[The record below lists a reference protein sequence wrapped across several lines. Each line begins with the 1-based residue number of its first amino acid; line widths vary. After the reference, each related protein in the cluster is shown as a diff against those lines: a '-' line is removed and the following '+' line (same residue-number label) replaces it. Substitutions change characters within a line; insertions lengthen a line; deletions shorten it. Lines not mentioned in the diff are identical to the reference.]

1 MNSDERRAAR
11 RERRELKRAENRA
24 KRIEGLD
31 LERVASMGAL
41 YDAAMKA
48 KRGVSW
54 KGSVQRYCLHAL
66 ANVYKARQD
75 LLRGE
80 DIRRGFHEFD
90 IIERGKRRHISS
102 VHFSE
107 RVIHKSLSTNALVPA
122 IMPTLTAGNS
132 ANMKGR
138 GVDYAIAR
146 LKRQLAR
153 HYRRHGNEGYVLLVD
168 FSDYFAR
175 IDHDAAK
182 ALVRRALDDERLI
195 ALTES
200 LIDACGDVG
209 LGLGSEPNQI
219 LAVSL
224 PNPIDHWAEEMAGLE
239 ATGRYMDDSYYID
252 MGKDKLKLV
261 LACIE
266 ILCDDLGITINRK
279 KTRIVKLSRGFRFL
293 KKRFYYGPTG
303 KVVVRPSRES
313 ITRERRKLKAMRRM
327 LDRGE
332 MAIEQ
337 INQSYQSWRGSM
349 LRLDAHDT
357 VLSMDRLFSE
367 LFRECPPPVTEIGF
381 PRLSALASFA
391 GGAPRIVWDAS
402 TVAVMSP
409 RRTIGTAGGLL
420 PRVSIGAAVT
430 PSAAPS

>member
-1 MNSDERRAAR
+1 MNSDDRRAAR
-11 RERRELKRAENRA
+11 RARREEKRARNRA
-24 KRIEGLD
+24 ERIDGLT
-31 LERVASMGAL
+31 LERIADMNAL
-41 YDAAMKA
+41 YDAAMKSR
-48 KRGVSW
+48 RGVSW
-54 KGSVQRYCLHAL
+54 KASVQGYCLHVL
-66 ANVYKARQD
+66 GNVHKAHQD
-75 LLRGE
+75 LLNGE

-90 IIERGKRRHISS
+90 LIERGKLRHISS

-107 RVIHKSLSTNALVPA
+107 RVIHKSLSQNALVPA

-146 LKRQLAR
+146 LKNQLAR
-153 HYRRHGNEGYVLLVD
+153 HYRRHGTEGYVLLVD

-182 ALVRRALDDERLI
+182 RLVRRALDDERLV

-219 LAVSL
+219 LAVAL

-252 MGKDKLKLV
+252 MSKDKLRLV

-266 ILCDDLGITINRK
+266 ILCDDLGITINKK

-303 KVVVRPSRES
+303 KVVVRPSREA

-332 MAIEQ
+332 ITLRQ
-337 INQSYQSWRGSM
+337 ISQSYQSWRGGM
-349 LRLDAHDT
+349 LRLDAHET
-357 VLSMDRLFSE
+357 VLSMDRLYRE
-367 LFRECPPPVTEIGF
+367 LLGNEYPPPGAEILTLT
-381 PRLSALASFA
+381 RLK
-391 GGAPRIVWDAS
+391 
-402 TVAVMSP
+402 
-409 RRTIGTAGGLL
+409 
-420 PRVSIGAAVT
+420 AA
-430 PSAAPS
+430 A

>member
-1 MNSDERRAAR
+1 MNSDDRRAAR
-11 RERRELKRAENRA
+11 RSRREEKRAENRA
-24 KRIEGLD
+24 KRLEGLT
-31 LERVASMGAL
+31 LERVAEMDAL
-41 YDAAMKA
+41 YAAAMKA
-48 KRGVSW
+48 KSGVAW
-54 KGSVQRYCLHAL
+54 KASVQGYCLHAL
-66 ANVYKARQD
+66 GNVHKARQD
-75 LLRGE
+75 LLNGE

-90 IIERGKRRHISS
+90 LIERGKLRHISS

-182 ALVRRALDDERLI
+182 RLVRRALDDERLV

-200 LIDACGDVG
+200 LIDACGEVG

-219 LAVSL
+219 LAVAL
-224 PNPIDHWAEEMAGLE
+224 PNPIDHWAEEMAELE

-252 MGKDKLKLV
+252 MSKEKLRLV

-266 ILCDDLGITINRK
+266 ILCDDLGITINKK

-293 KKRFYYGPTG
+293 KKRFFYGPTG

-313 ITRERRKLKAMRRM
+313 ITRQRRKLKALRRM

-332 MAIEQ
+332 ITIEQ
-337 INQSYQSWRGSM
+337 VNQSYQSWRGGM
-349 LRLDAHDT
+349 LRLDAHET
-357 VLSMDRLFSE
+357 VLSMDRLYKK
-367 LFRECPPPVTEIGF
+367 LFGTENPPPK
-381 PRLSALASFA
+381 LKS
-391 GGAPRIVWDAS
+391 
-402 TVAVMSP
+402 
-409 RRTIGTAGGLL
+409 
-420 PRVSIGAAVT
+420 
-430 PSAAPS
+430 

>member
-11 RERRELKRAENRA
+11 RRRREEKRAEN
-24 KRIEGLD
+24 KRKRTEGMS
-31 LERVASMGAL
+31 LEAVADMDAL

-54 KGSVQRYCLHAL
+54 KASVQHYCLHML
-66 ANVYKARQD
+66 ENVARSRHD
-75 LLRGE
+75 LLSGA

-90 IIERGKRRHISS
+90 IVERGKPRHISS

-107 RVIHKSLSTNALVPA
+107 RVVHKSLSQNVLVPA

-153 HYRRHGNEGYVLLVD
+153 HWCRHGADGYVLLVD
-168 FSDYFAR
+168 FSNYFGS
-175 IDHDAAK
+175 IDHNAAK
-182 ALVRRALDDERLI
+182 RLVRKCIDDERLV
-195 ALTES
+195 ALVDS

-219 LAVSL
+219 LAVAL

-252 MGKDKLKLV
+252 MDKEKLKLV

-266 ILCDDLGITINRK
+266 ILCEDLGITINDK

-293 KKRFYYGPTG
+293 KKRFCYGPTG

-313 ITRERRKLKAMRRM
+313 ITRERRKLKAFRRM

-332 MAIEQ
+332 ITREQ
-337 INQSYQSWRGSM
+337 INQSYQSWRGGM
-349 LRLDAHDT
+349 LRLDAHRT
-357 VLSMDRLFSE
+357 VLEMDAIYRSLFGE
-367 LFRECPPPVTEIGF
+367 ENAP
-381 PRLSALASFA
+381 
-391 GGAPRIVWDAS
+391 GGGS
-402 TVAVMSP
+402 HCKKNP
-409 RRTIGTAGGLL
+409 RR
-420 PRVSIGAAVT
+420 
-430 PSAAPS
+430 

>member
-1 MNSDERRAAR
+1 MNSDDRRAAR
-11 RERRELKRAENRA
+11 RARREEKRARNRA
-24 KRIEGLD
+24 ERIDGIT
-31 LERVASMGAL
+31 LERIADMDAL
-41 YDAAMKA
+41 YDAAMKSR
-48 KRGVSW
+48 RGVSW
-54 KGSVQRYCLHAL
+54 KASVHGYCLHVL
-66 ANVYKARQD
+66 GNVYKARQD
-75 LLRGE
+75 LLNGE

-90 IIERGKRRHISS
+90 LIERGKLRHISS

-107 RVIHKSLSTNALVPA
+107 RVVHKSLSQNALAPA

-146 LKRQLAR
+146 LKNQLAR
-153 HYRRHGNEGYVLLVD
+153 HYRRHGTDGYVLLVD

-182 ALVRRALDDERLI
+182 RLVMKALDDERLV
-195 ALTES
+195 ALTNS

-219 LAVSL
+219 LAVAL

-252 MGKDKLKLV
+252 MSKDKLKLV

-266 ILCDDLGITINRK
+266 ILCDDLGITINKK

-303 KVVVRPSRES
+303 KVVVRPSREA
-313 ITRERRKLKAMRRM
+313 ITRERRKLKAMLRM

-332 MAIEQ
+332 ITLRQ
-337 INQSYQSWRGSM
+337 ISQSYQSWRGGM
-349 LRLDAHDT
+349 LRLDAHET
-357 VLSMDRLFSE
+357 VLSMDRLYKE
-367 LFRECPPPVTEIGF
+367 LFGNEYPPGAEILTLT
-381 PRLSALASFA
+381 RLK
-391 GGAPRIVWDAS
+391 
-402 TVAVMSP
+402 
-409 RRTIGTAGGLL
+409 
-420 PRVSIGAAVT
+420 AA
-430 PSAAPS
+430 A

>member
-1 MNSDERRAAR
+1 MNSDDRRAAR
-11 RERRELKRAENRA
+11 RARREEKRAENRA
-24 KRIEGLD
+24 KRLEGLT
-31 LERVASMGAL
+31 LERVAEMDAL
-41 YDAAMKA
+41 YAAAMKA
-48 KRGVSW
+48 KSGVAW
-54 KGSVQRYCLHAL
+54 KASVQGYCLHAL
-66 ANVYKARQD
+66 GNVHKARQD
-75 LLRGE
+75 LLNGE

-90 IIERGKRRHISS
+90 LIERGKLRHISS

-182 ALVRRALDDERLI
+182 RLVRRSLDDQRLV

-200 LIDACGDVG
+200 LIDACGEVG

-219 LAVSL
+219 LAVAL
-224 PNPIDHWAEEMAGLE
+224 PNPIDHWAEEMAELE

-252 MGKDKLKLV
+252 MSKEKLRLV

-266 ILCDDLGITINRK
+266 ILCDDLGITINKR

-293 KKRFYYGPTG
+293 KKRFFYGPTG

-313 ITRERRKLKAMRRM
+313 ITRQRRKLKALRRM

-332 MAIEQ
+332 ITIEQ
-337 INQSYQSWRGSM
+337 VNQSYQSWRGGM
-349 LRLDAHDT
+349 LRLDAHET
-357 VLSMDRLFSE
+357 VLSMDRLYKK
-367 LFRECPPPVTEIGF
+367 LFGTENPPPETEILTFG
-381 PRLSALASFA
+381 LA
-391 GGAPRIVWDAS
+391 P
-402 TVAVMSP
+402 
-409 RRTIGTAGGLL
+409 L
-420 PRVSIGAAVT
+420 AA
-430 PSAAPS
+430 

>member
-11 RERRELKRAENRA
+11 RARREDKRARNRA
-24 KRIEGLD
+24 ERIDGIT
-31 LERVASMGAL
+31 LERIADMNAL
-41 YDAAMKA
+41 YDAAMKSR
-48 KRGVSW
+48 RGVSW
-54 KGSVQRYCLHAL
+54 KASVQGYCLHML
-66 ANVYKARQD
+66 GNVYKTRQD
-75 LLRGE
+75 LLNGE

-90 IIERGKRRHISS
+90 LIERGKLRHISS

-107 RVIHKSLSTNALVPA
+107 RVIHKSLSQNALVPA

-146 LKRQLAR
+146 LKSQLAR
-153 HYRRHGNEGYVLLVD
+153 HYRRHGTEGYVLLVD

-182 ALVRRALDDERLI
+182 RLVRKALDDDRLV
-195 ALTES
+195 ALTNS

-219 LAVSL
+219 LAVAL

-252 MGKDKLKLV
+252 MDKEKLKLV

-266 ILCDDLGITINRK
+266 ILCDDLGITINKK

-303 KVVVRPSRES
+303 KVVVRPSREA

-332 MAIEQ
+332 ITLRQ
-337 INQSYQSWRGSM
+337 INQSYQSWRGGM

-357 VLSMDRLFSE
+357 VLSMDRLYKE
-367 LFRECPPPVTEIGF
+367 LFGNEYPPPRSGN
-381 PRLSALASFA
+381 PD
-391 GGAPRIVWDAS
+391 PD
-402 TVAVMSP
+402 
-409 RRTIGTAGGLL
+409 
-420 PRVSIGAAVT
+420 
-430 PSAAPS
+430 

>member
-11 RERRELKRAENRA
+11 RARREDKRARNRA
-24 KRIEGLD
+24 ERIDGIT
-31 LERVASMGAL
+31 LERIADMNAL
-41 YDAAMKA
+41 YDAAMKSR
-48 KRGVSW
+48 RGVSW
-54 KGSVQRYCLHAL
+54 KASVQGYCLHML
-66 ANVYKARQD
+66 GNVYKTRQD
-75 LLRGE
+75 LLNGE

-90 IIERGKRRHISS
+90 LIERGKLRHISS

-107 RVIHKSLSTNALVPA
+107 RVIHKSLSQNALVPA

-146 LKRQLAR
+146 LKSQLAR
-153 HYRRHGNEGYVLLVD
+153 HYRRHGTEGYVLLVD

-182 ALVRRALDDERLI
+182 RIVRKALDDDRLV
-195 ALTES
+195 ALTNS

-219 LAVSL
+219 LAVAL

-252 MGKDKLKLV
+252 MDKEKLKLV

-266 ILCDDLGITINRK
+266 ILCDDLGITINKK

-303 KVVVRPSRES
+303 KVVVRPSREA

-332 MAIEQ
+332 ITLRQ
-337 INQSYQSWRGSM
+337 INQSYQSWRGGM

-357 VLSMDRLFSE
+357 VLSMDRLYKE
-367 LFRECPPPVTEIGF
+367 LFGNEYPPPRSGN
-381 PRLSALASFA
+381 PD
-391 GGAPRIVWDAS
+391 PD
-402 TVAVMSP
+402 
-409 RRTIGTAGGLL
+409 
-420 PRVSIGAAVT
+420 
-430 PSAAPS
+430 

>member
-11 RERRELKRAENRA
+11 RRRREEKRAEN
-24 KRIEGLD
+24 KRKRTEGMS
-31 LERVASMGAL
+31 LEAVADMDAL
-41 YDAAMKA
+41 YDAAMRA

-54 KGSVQRYCLHAL
+54 KASVQHYCLHML
-66 ANVYKARQD
+66 ENVARSRHD
-75 LLRGE
+75 LLSGA

-90 IIERGKRRHISS
+90 IVERGKPRHISS

-107 RVIHKSLSTNALVPA
+107 RVVHKSLSQNVLVPA

-153 HYRRHGNEGYVLLVD
+153 HWRRHGADGYVLLVD
-168 FSDYFAR
+168 FSNYFGS
-175 IDHDAAK
+175 IDHNAAK
-182 ALVRRALDDERLI
+182 RLVRKCIDDERLV
-195 ALTES
+195 ALVDS

-219 LAVSL
+219 LAVAL
-224 PNPIDHWAEEMAGLE
+224 PNPIDHWAEEIAGLE

-252 MGKDKLKLV
+252 MSKDKLKLV

-266 ILCDDLGITINRK
+266 ILCDDLGITINKK

-303 KVVVRPSRES
+303 KVVVRPSREA
-313 ITRERRKLKAMRRM
+313 ITRERRKLKAMLRM

-332 MAIEQ
+332 ITLRQ
-337 INQSYQSWRGSM
+337 INQSYQSWRGGM
-349 LRLDAHDT
+349 LRLDAHET
-357 VLSMDRLFSE
+357 VLSMDRLYKE
-367 LFRECPPPVTEIGF
+367 LFGNEYPPPE
-381 PRLSALASFA
+381 RKS
-391 GGAPRIVWDAS
+391 
-402 TVAVMSP
+402 
-409 RRTIGTAGGLL
+409 
-420 PRVSIGAAVT
+420 
-430 PSAAPS
+430 

>member
-1 MNSDERRAAR
+1 MNSDDRRAAR
-11 RERRELKRAENRA
+11 RARREEKRARNRA
-24 KRIEGLD
+24 ERIDGLT
-31 LERVASMGAL
+31 LERIADMNAL
-41 YDAAMKA
+41 YDAAMKSR
-48 KRGVSW
+48 RGVSW
-54 KGSVQRYCLHAL
+54 KASVQGYFLHVL
-66 ANVYKARQD
+66 GNVHKARQD
-75 LLRGE
+75 LLNGE

-90 IIERGKRRHISS
+90 LIERGKLRHISS

-107 RVIHKSLSTNALVPA
+107 RVIHKSLSQNALVPA

-146 LKRQLAR
+146 LKNQLAR
-153 HYRRHGNEGYVLLVD
+153 HYRRHGTEGYVLLVD

-182 ALVRRALDDERLI
+182 RLVRRALDDERLV

-219 LAVSL
+219 LAVAL

-252 MGKDKLKLV
+252 MSKDKLKLV

-266 ILCDDLGITINRK
+266 ILCDDLGITINKK

-303 KVVVRPSRES
+303 KVVVRPSREA

-332 MAIEQ
+332 ITLRQ
-337 INQSYQSWRGSM
+337 INQSYQSWRGGM
-349 LRLDAHDT
+349 LRLDTHET
-357 VLSMDRLFSE
+357 VLSMDRLYKE
-367 LFRECPPPVTEIGF
+367 LFGNEYPPPGAEILTLT
-381 PRLSALASFA
+381 RLK
-391 GGAPRIVWDAS
+391 
-402 TVAVMSP
+402 
-409 RRTIGTAGGLL
+409 
-420 PRVSIGAAVT
+420 AA
-430 PSAAPS
+430 A

>member
-1 MNSDERRAAR
+1 MNSDDRRAAR
-11 RERRELKRAENRA
+11 RARREEKRARNRA
-24 KRIEGLD
+24 ERINGLT
-31 LERVASMGAL
+31 LERIADMDAL
-41 YDAAMKA
+41 YDAAMKSR
-48 KRGVSW
+48 RGVSW
-54 KGSVQRYCLHAL
+54 KASVQGYCLHVL
-66 ANVYKARQD
+66 GNVYKTRQD
-75 LLRGE
+75 LLNGE

-90 IIERGKRRHISS
+90 LIERGKLRHISS

-107 RVIHKSLSTNALVPA
+107 RVVHKSLSQNALVPA

-146 LKRQLAR
+146 LKNQLAR
-153 HYRRHGNEGYVLLVD
+153 HYRRHGTDGYVLLVD

-182 ALVRRALDDERLI
+182 RLVMKALDDERLV
-195 ALTES
+195 ALTNS

-219 LAVSL
+219 LAVAL
-224 PNPIDHWAEEMAGLE
+224 PNPIDHWAEEMEWLE

-252 MGKDKLKLV
+252 MSKDKLKLV

-266 ILCDDLGITINRK
+266 ILCDDLGITINKK

-303 KVVVRPSRES
+303 KVVVRPSREA
-313 ITRERRKLKAMRRM
+313 ITRERRKLKAMLRM

-332 MAIEQ
+332 ITLRQ
-337 INQSYQSWRGSM
+337 ISQSYQSWRGGM
-349 LRLDAHDT
+349 LRLDAHET
-357 VLSMDRLFSE
+357 VLSMDKLYKE
-367 LFRECPPPVTEIGF
+367 LFGNEYPPRSGNPD
-381 PRLSALASFA
+381 P
-391 GGAPRIVWDAS
+391 D
-402 TVAVMSP
+402 
-409 RRTIGTAGGLL
+409 
-420 PRVSIGAAVT
+420 
-430 PSAAPS
+430 

>member
-1 MNSDERRAAR
+1 MNSDDRRAAR
-11 RERRELKRAENRA
+11 RARREEKRARNRA
-24 KRIEGLD
+24 ERIDGLT
-31 LERVASMGAL
+31 LERIADMNAL
-41 YDAAMKA
+41 YDAAMKSR
-48 KRGVSW
+48 RGVSW
-54 KGSVQRYCLHAL
+54 KASVQGYCRHVLG
-66 ANVYKARQD
+66 NVYKARQD
-75 LLRGE
+75 LLNGE

-90 IIERGKRRHISS
+90 LIERGKLRHISS

-107 RVIHKSLSTNALVPA
+107 RVVHKSLSQNALVPA

-146 LKRQLAR
+146 LKNQLAR
-153 HYRRHGNEGYVLLVD
+153 HYRRHGTDGYVLLVD

-182 ALVRRALDDERLI
+182 RLVMKALDDERLV
-195 ALTES
+195 ALTNS

-219 LAVSL
+219 LAVAL

-252 MGKDKLKLV
+252 MSKDKLKLV

-266 ILCDDLGITINRK
+266 ILCDDLGITINKK

-303 KVVVRPSRES
+303 KVVVRPSREA

-332 MAIEQ
+332 ITLRQ
-337 INQSYQSWRGSM
+337 INQSYQSWRGGM
-349 LRLDAHDT
+349 LRLDAHET
-357 VLSMDRLFSE
+357 VLSMDRLYKE
-367 LFRECPPPVTEIGF
+367 LFGNEYPPPGAEILTLT
-381 PRLSALASFA
+381 RLK
-391 GGAPRIVWDAS
+391 
-402 TVAVMSP
+402 
-409 RRTIGTAGGLL
+409 
-420 PRVSIGAAVT
+420 AA
-430 PSAAPS
+430 A

>member
-1 MNSDERRAAR
+1 MNSDDRRAAR
-11 RERRELKRAENRA
+11 RARREEKRARNRA
-24 KRIEGLD
+24 ERIDGLT
-31 LERVASMGAL
+31 LERIADMDAL
-41 YDAAMKA
+41 YDAAMKSR
-48 KRGVSW
+48 RGVSW
-54 KGSVQRYCLHAL
+54 KASVQSYCLHVL
-66 ANVYKARQD
+66 GNVYKARQD
-75 LLRGE
+75 LLNGE

-90 IIERGKRRHISS
+90 LIERGKLRHISS

-107 RVIHKSLSTNALVPA
+107 RVVHKSLSQNALVPA

-146 LKRQLAR
+146 LKNQLAR
-153 HYRRHGNEGYVLLVD
+153 HYRQHGTDGYVLLVD

-182 ALVRRALDDERLI
+182 RLVMKALDDERLV
-195 ALTES
+195 ALTNS

-219 LAVSL
+219 LAVAL

-252 MGKDKLKLV
+252 MSKDKLKLV

-266 ILCDDLGITINRK
+266 ILCDDLGITINKK

-303 KVVVRPSRES
+303 KVVVRPSREA

-332 MAIEQ
+332 ITLRQ
-337 INQSYQSWRGSM
+337 INQSYQSWRGGM
-349 LRLDAHDT
+349 LRLDAHET
-357 VLSMDRLFSE
+357 VLSMDRLYKE
-367 LFRECPPPVTEIGF
+367 LFGNEYPPPE
-381 PRLSALASFA
+381 RKS
-391 GGAPRIVWDAS
+391 
-402 TVAVMSP
+402 
-409 RRTIGTAGGLL
+409 
-420 PRVSIGAAVT
+420 
-430 PSAAPS
+430 

>member
-1 MNSDERRAAR
+1 MNSDDRRAAR
-11 RERRELKRAENRA
+11 RSRREEKRAENRA
-24 KRIEGLD
+24 KRLEGLT
-31 LERVASMGAL
+31 LERVAEMDAL
-41 YDAAMKA
+41 YAAAMKA
-48 KRGVSW
+48 KSGVAW
-54 KGSVQRYCLHAL
+54 KASVQGYCLHAL
-66 ANVYKARQD
+66 GNVHKARQD
-75 LLRGE
+75 LLNGE

-90 IIERGKRRHISS
+90 LIERGKLRHISS

-182 ALVRRALDDERLI
+182 RLVRRALDDERLV

-200 LIDACGDVG
+200 LIDACGEVG

-219 LAVSL
+219 LAVAL
-224 PNPIDHWAEEMAGLE
+224 PNPIDHWAEEMAELE

-252 MGKDKLKLV
+252 MSKEKLRLV

-266 ILCDDLGITINRK
+266 ILCDDLGITINKK

-293 KKRFYYGPTG
+293 KKRFFYGPTG

-313 ITRERRKLKAMRRM
+313 ITRQRRKLKALRRM

-332 MAIEQ
+332 ITIEQ
-337 INQSYQSWRGSM
+337 VNQSYQSWRGGM
-349 LRLDAHDT
+349 LRLDAHET
-357 VLSMDRLFSE
+357 VLSMDRLYKK
-367 LFRECPPPVTEIGF
+367 LFGTENPPPETEILT
-381 PRLSALASFA
+381 LSYMALAA
-391 GGAPRIVWDAS
+391 
-402 TVAVMSP
+402 
-409 RRTIGTAGGLL
+409 
-420 PRVSIGAAVT
+420 
-430 PSAAPS
+430 

>member
-11 RERRELKRAENRA
+11 RARREDKRARNRA
-24 KRIEGLD
+24 ERIDGIT
-31 LERVASMGAL
+31 LERIADMNAL
-41 YDAAMKA
+41 YDAAMKSR
-48 KRGVSW
+48 RGVSW
-54 KGSVQRYCLHAL
+54 KASVQGYCLHML
-66 ANVYKARQD
+66 GNVYKTRQD
-75 LLRGE
+75 LLNGE

-90 IIERGKRRHISS
+90 LIERGKLRHISS

-107 RVIHKSLSTNALVPA
+107 RVIHKSLSQNALVPA

-146 LKRQLAR
+146 LKSQLAR
-153 HYRRHGNEGYVLLVD
+153 HYRRHGTEGYVLLVD

-182 ALVRRALDDERLI
+182 RLVRKALDDDRLV
-195 ALTES
+195 ALTNS

-219 LAVSL
+219 LAVAL

-252 MGKDKLKLV
+252 MDKEKLKLV

-266 ILCDDLGITINRK
+266 ILCDDLGITINKK

-303 KVVVRPSRES
+303 KVVVRPSREA

-332 MAIEQ
+332 ITLRQ
-337 INQSYQSWRGSM
+337 INQSYQSWRGGM

-357 VLSMDRLFSE
+357 VLSMDRLYKE
-367 LFRECPPPVTEIGF
+367 LFGNEYPPPGAEILTLT
-381 PRLSALASFA
+381 RLK
-391 GGAPRIVWDAS
+391 
-402 TVAVMSP
+402 
-409 RRTIGTAGGLL
+409 
-420 PRVSIGAAVT
+420 AA
-430 PSAAPS
+430 A

>member
-11 RERRELKRAENRA
+11 RARREEKRAENRA
-24 KRIEGLD
+24 KRVEGLT
-31 LERVASMGAL
+31 LERVAEMDAL

-48 KRGVSW
+48 KSGVAW
-54 KGSVQRYCLHAL
+54 KASVQGYCLHVL
-66 ANVYKARQD
+66 GNIYKARQD
-75 LLRGE
+75 LLNGE

-90 IIERGKRRHISS
+90 LIERGKLRHISS
-102 VHFSE
+102 VHFGK

-175 IDHDAAK
+175 IDHGAAK
-182 ALVRRALDDERLI
+182 RLVRRSLDDERLV

-200 LIDACGDVG
+200 LIDACGEVG

-219 LAVSL
+219 LAVAL
-224 PNPIDHWAEEMAGLE
+224 PNPIDHWAEEMAELE

-252 MGKDKLKLV
+252 MSKDKLKLV

-266 ILCDDLGITINRK
+266 ILCDDLGITINKK

-303 KVVVRPSRES
+303 KVVVRPSREA
-313 ITRERRKLKAMRRM
+313 ITRQRRKLKAFRRM

-332 MAIEQ
+332 ITMQQ
-337 INQSYQSWRGSM
+337 INQSYQSWRGGM
-349 LRLDAHDT
+349 LRLDAHQT
-357 VLSMDRLFSE
+357 VLSMDAIFKQLFGN
-367 LFRECPPPVTEIGF
+367 ECPPK
-381 PRLSALASFA
+381 LKS
-391 GGAPRIVWDAS
+391 
-402 TVAVMSP
+402 
-409 RRTIGTAGGLL
+409 
-420 PRVSIGAAVT
+420 
-430 PSAAPS
+430 

>member
-1 MNSDERRAAR
+1 MNSDDRRAAR
-11 RERRELKRAENRA
+11 RARREEKRARNRA
-24 KRIEGLD
+24 ERIDGLT
-31 LERVASMGAL
+31 LERIADMDAL
-41 YDAAMKA
+41 YDAAMKSR
-48 KRGVSW
+48 RGVSW
-54 KGSVQRYCLHAL
+54 KASVQSYCLHVL
-66 ANVYKARQD
+66 GNVYKARQD
-75 LLRGE
+75 LLNGE

-90 IIERGKRRHISS
+90 LIERGKLRHISS

-107 RVIHKSLSTNALVPA
+107 RVVHKSLSQNALVPA

-146 LKRQLAR
+146 LKNQLAR
-153 HYRRHGNEGYVLLVD
+153 HYRRHGTDGYVLLVD

-182 ALVRRALDDERLI
+182 RLVMKALDDERLV
-195 ALTES
+195 ALTNS

-219 LAVSL
+219 LAVAL

-252 MGKDKLKLV
+252 MSKDKLKLV

-266 ILCDDLGITINRK
+266 ILCDDLGITINKK

-303 KVVVRPSRES
+303 KVVVRPSREA
-313 ITRERRKLKAMRRM
+313 ITRERRKLKAMLRM

-332 MAIEQ
+332 ITLRQ
-337 INQSYQSWRGSM
+337 INQSYQSWRGGM
-349 LRLDAHDT
+349 LRLDAHET
-357 VLSMDRLFSE
+357 VLSMDRLYKE
-367 LFRECPPPVTEIGF
+367 LFGNEYPPPE
-381 PRLSALASFA
+381 RKS
-391 GGAPRIVWDAS
+391 
-402 TVAVMSP
+402 
-409 RRTIGTAGGLL
+409 
-420 PRVSIGAAVT
+420 
-430 PSAAPS
+430 

>member
-1 MNSDERRAAR
+1 MNSDDRRAAR
-11 RERRELKRAENRA
+11 RARREEKRARNRA
-24 KRIEGLD
+24 ERIDGLT
-31 LERVASMGAL
+31 LERIADMDAL
-41 YDAAMKA
+41 YDAAMKSR
-48 KRGVSW
+48 RGVSW
-54 KGSVQRYCLHAL
+54 KASVQGYCLHVL
-66 ANVYKARQD
+66 GNVYKARKD
-75 LLRGE
+75 LLNGE

-90 IIERGKRRHISS
+90 LIERGKLRHISS

-107 RVIHKSLSTNALVPA
+107 RVVHKSLSQNALVPA

-146 LKRQLAR
+146 LKNQLAR
-153 HYRRHGNEGYVLLVD
+153 HYRRHGTDGYVLLVD

-182 ALVRRALDDERLI
+182 RLVMKALDDERLV
-195 ALTES
+195 ALTNS

-219 LAVSL
+219 LAVAL

-252 MGKDKLKLV
+252 MSKDKLKLV

-266 ILCDDLGITINRK
+266 ILCDDLGITINKK

-303 KVVVRPSRES
+303 KVVVRPSREA

-332 MAIEQ
+332 ITLRQ
-337 INQSYQSWRGSM
+337 INQSYQSWRGGM
-349 LRLDAHDT
+349 LRLDAHET
-357 VLSMDRLFSE
+357 VLSMDRLYKE
-367 LFRECPPPVTEIGF
+367 LFGNEYPPPRSGNPDPE
-381 PRLSALASFA
+381 
-391 GGAPRIVWDAS
+391 
-402 TVAVMSP
+402 
-409 RRTIGTAGGLL
+409 
-420 PRVSIGAAVT
+420 
-430 PSAAPS
+430 

>member
-1 MNSDERRAAR
+1 MNSEDRRAAR
-11 RERRELKRAENRA
+11 RARREEKREANRK
-24 KRIEGLD
+24 KRIEGMS
-31 LERVASMGAL
+31 LELVADMDAL

-48 KRGVSW
+48 RRGVAW
-54 KGSVQRYCLHAL
+54 KASVQHYCLHAL
-66 ANVYKARQD
+66 GNVLKARGD
-75 LLRGE
+75 LLAGR

-90 IIERGKRRHISS
+90 IYERGKLRHISS

-107 RVIHKSLSTNALVPA
+107 RVIHKSLSQNVLVPA
-122 IMPTLTAGNS
+122 IVPTLTAGNS

-138 GVDYAIAR
+138 GTDYAIGR
-146 LKRQLAR
+146 LKQQLAR
-153 HYRRHGNEGYVLLVD
+153 HYRIHGAEGYVLLVD

-182 ALVRRALDDERLI
+182 RLVRRALDDERLI
-195 ALTES
+195 DLVDG

-219 LAVSL
+219 LAVAL
-224 PNPIDHWAEEMAGLE
+224 PNPIDHWAEEMVGLE

-252 MGKDKLKLV
+252 MDKDRLRLV

-266 ILCDDLGITINRK
+266 ILCDDLGITINKK

-303 KVVVRPSRES
+303 KVVVRPSREA
-313 ITRERRKLKAMRRM
+313 ITRQRRKLKAFRRM

-332 MAIEQ
+332 ITREQ
-337 INQSYQSWRGSM
+337 INQSYQSWRGGM

-357 VLSMDRLFSE
+357 VLSMDALFKQ
-367 LFRECPPPVTEIGF
+367 LFGKEYPSR
-381 PRLSALASFA
+381 
-391 GGAPRIVWDAS
+391 GANPDV
-402 TVAVMSP
+402 
-409 RRTIGTAGGLL
+409 
-420 PRVSIGAAVT
+420 
-430 PSAAPS
+430 

>member
-1 MNSDERRAAR
+1 MNSDDRRAAR
-11 RERRELKRAENRA
+11 RARREEKRARNRA
-24 KRIEGLD
+24 ERINGLT
-31 LERVASMGAL
+31 LERIADMDAL
-41 YDAAMKA
+41 YDAAMKSR
-48 KRGVSW
+48 RGVSW
-54 KGSVQRYCLHAL
+54 KASVHGYCLHVL
-66 ANVYKARQD
+66 GNVYKARQD
-75 LLRGE
+75 LLNGE

-90 IIERGKRRHISS
+90 LIERGKLRHISS

-107 RVIHKSLSTNALVPA
+107 RVVHKSLSQNALVPA

-146 LKRQLAR
+146 LKNQLAR
-153 HYRRHGNEGYVLLVD
+153 HYRRHGTDGYVLLVD

-182 ALVRRALDDERLI
+182 RLVMKALDDERLV
-195 ALTES
+195 ALTNS

-219 LAVSL
+219 LAVAL

-252 MGKDKLKLV
+252 MSKDKLKLV

-266 ILCDDLGITINRK
+266 ILCDDLGITINKK

-303 KVVVRPSRES
+303 KVVVRPSREA
-313 ITRERRKLKAMRRM
+313 ITRERRKLKAMLRM

-332 MAIEQ
+332 ITLRQ
-337 INQSYQSWRGSM
+337 ISQSYQSWRGGM
-349 LRLDAHDT
+349 LRLDAHET
-357 VLSMDRLFSE
+357 VLSMDRLYKE
-367 LFRECPPPVTEIGF
+367 LFGNEYPPPE
-381 PRLSALASFA
+381 RKS
-391 GGAPRIVWDAS
+391 
-402 TVAVMSP
+402 
-409 RRTIGTAGGLL
+409 
-420 PRVSIGAAVT
+420 
-430 PSAAPS
+430 

>member
-1 MNSDERRAAR
+1 MNSDDRRAAR
-11 RERRELKRAENRA
+11 RARREERRAENRRR
-24 KRIEGLD
+24 RIEGGT
-31 LERVASMGAL
+31 LEAVADMDAL

-48 KRGVSW
+48 RSGVAW
-54 KGSVQRYCLHAL
+54 KGSVQRYCLHML
-66 ANVYKARQD
+66 SNVYKARKD
-75 LLRGE
+75 LLSGE

-90 IIERGKRRHISS
+90 IIERGKLRHISS

-138 GVDYAIAR
+138 GVDYAISR

-153 HYRRHGNEGYVLLVD
+153 HWRRHGSEGYVLLVD

-175 IDHDAAK
+175 IDHGAAK
-182 ALVRRALDDERLI
+182 RLVRRSLDDERLI
-195 ALTES
+195 SLTES
-200 LIDACGDVG
+200 LIDACGERG

-219 LAVSL
+219 LAVAL
-224 PNPIDHWAEEMAGLE
+224 PNPIDHWAEEMAELE

-252 MGKDKLKLV
+252 MSKEKLRLV

-266 ILCDDLGITINRK
+266 ILCDDLGITINKR

-293 KKRFYYGPTG
+293 KKRFFYGPTG

-313 ITRERRKLKAMRRM
+313 ITRQRRKLKALRRM

-332 MAIEQ
+332 ITIEQ
-337 INQSYQSWRGSM
+337 VSQSYQSWRGGM
-349 LRLDAHDT
+349 LRLDAHET
-357 VLSMDRLFSE
+357 VLSMDRLYKE
-367 LFRECPPPVTEIGF
+367 LFGTENPPPK
-381 PRLSALASFA
+381 LKS
-391 GGAPRIVWDAS
+391 
-402 TVAVMSP
+402 
-409 RRTIGTAGGLL
+409 
-420 PRVSIGAAVT
+420 
-430 PSAAPS
+430 